1 MKTGL
6 VLEGGAMR
14 GLFTAGIIDV
24 MMENSL
30 SVDGIIGVSAGA
42 AFGCNYKSN
51 QPGRAVRYNLTYSRD
66 PRYCSVR
73 SLLRTGDLYGAD
85 FCYHELPDK
94 LDIFDTAAFTA
105 SPIDFHIVC
114 TDVTTGE
121 AVYKQLTTADYNE
134 LEWMRASASMPLV
147 SRIVEV
153 DGHKLLD
160 GGIADSI
167 PLRYFQKIGYEKNI
181 VVLTQPR
188 GYTKSKN
195 SLLPLMRA
203 ALRKYPKVVD
213 AIARRHEVYNQ
224 TLEYL
229 WQEEK
234 RGNTL
239 ILCPDEKL
247 PVERVERDPQ
257 KLRAVY
263 DIGRKYGGEK
273 LETIRDFLKKE

>member
-1 MKTGL
+1 
-6 VLEGGAMR
+6 MR
-14 GLFTAGIIDV
+14 GLFSAGITDV
-24 MMENSL
+24 MMENAL

-85 FCYHELPDK
+85 FCYHELPDR
-94 LDIFDTAAFTA
+94 LDVFDTAAFA
-105 SPIDFHIVC
+105 SSPIAFYVVC
-114 TDVTTGE
+114 TDVVTGE
-121 AVYKQLTTADYNE
+121 AVYHRIDAVDYDE

-147 SRIVEV
+147 SRVVEV
-153 DGHKLLD
+153 GGRKMLD

-167 PLRYFQKIGYEKNI
+167 PIRYFQKIGYEKNI

-195 SLLPLMRA
+195 SLLPLIRA
-203 ALRKYPKVVD
+203 ALRKYPKAVD
-213 AIARRHEVYNQ
+213 AIARRHEMYNE

-229 WQEEK
+229 WKEEK
-234 RGNTL
+234 HGNTL
-239 ILCPDEKL
+239 VLCPEEKL
-247 PVERVERDPQ
+247 PVERVERDPE

-263 DIGRKYGGEK
+263 DIGRKYGEEK
-273 LETIRDFLKKE
+273 LEIIRDFLKKE

>member
-1 MKTGL
+1 MKKGL

-14 GLFTAGIIDV
+14 GLFSAGIIDV
-24 MMENSL
+24 MMEHRI

-51 QPGRAVRYNLTYSRD
+51 QPGRAVRYNINYSRD

-73 SLLRTGDLYGAD
+73 SLLRTGDIYGAD
-85 FCYHELPDK
+85 FCYHELPAK
-94 LDIFDTAAFTA
+94 LDVFDTDTFVS
-105 SPIDFHIVC
+105 SPIEFYVVC

-121 AVYKQLTTADYNE
+121 PVYQRLDRADYDD

-147 SRIVEV
+147 SRVVEV
-153 DGHKLLD
+153 GGRKMLD

-167 PLRYFQKIGYEKNI
+167 PLRYFQSIGYEKNI

-195 SLLPLMRA
+195 GLLPLMRA
-203 ALRKYPKVVD
+203 ALRKYPKLID
-213 AIARRHEVYNQ
+213 AIAHRHEMYNE

-229 WQEEK
+229 WKEEK

-247 PVERVERDPQ
+247 PIDRIEHDPE
-257 KLRAVY
+257 KLRTVY
-263 DIGRKYGGEK
+263 DIGRKYAE
-273 LETIRDFLKKE
+273 EHFTEIQEFLND